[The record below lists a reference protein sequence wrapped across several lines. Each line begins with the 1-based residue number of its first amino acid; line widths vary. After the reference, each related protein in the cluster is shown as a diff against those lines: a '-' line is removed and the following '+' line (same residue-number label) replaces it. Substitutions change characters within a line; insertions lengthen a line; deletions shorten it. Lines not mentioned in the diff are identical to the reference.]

1 MGREHTDISFATGH
15 KMFEQEGGVFQ
26 YVEVVIITLQTK
38 PNHHVDSSRDA
49 EGLLRIDACVLLISR
64 HCPQA

>member
-1 MGREHTDISFATGH
+1 MENIPTLALSLDTKCLNRG
-15 KMFEQEGGVFQ
+15 GGVFQ

-49 EGLLRIDACVLLISR
+49 EACYVLM
-64 HCPQA
+64 HACY